1 MTHLTRAAAAVSA
14 LLAVAA
20 LLTAGPAR
28 AATRE
33 ARADTWLYL
42 TVTQGTTRA
51 GVPRGTLLRCDP
63 PRRHP
68 RAAEACAELAAAGG
82 DIGHIPAE
90 DVFCPMIYA
99 PVTTR
104 ALGRWNGRTVGFRE
118 TYSSACVMRAR
129 TRHVFALDG

>member
-1 MTHLTRAAAAVSA
+1 MTHLTRAKAMAAA

-42 TVTQGTTRA
+42 TVAQGNARA
-51 GVPRGTLLRCDP
+51 GVPRGALLRCDP
-63 PRRHP
+63 PRWHA
-68 RAAEACAELAAAGG
+68 RATEACAELGAAGG
-82 DIGHIPAE
+82 DIGRIPAE
-90 DVFCPMIYA
+90 NVFCPMIYA

-104 ALGRWNGRTVGFRE
+104 ALGRWNGRAVDFRE
-118 TYSSACVMRAR
+118 TYTSACVMRAR
-129 TRHVFALDG
+129 TGHVFALDG

>member
-1 MTHLTRAAAAVSA
+1 M
-14 LLAVAA
+14 LAVAA

-42 TVTQGTTRA
+42 TVTKGNARA
-51 GVPRGTLLRCDP
+51 GIPRGTLLRCDP
-63 PRRHP
+63 PGPHA

-82 DIGHIPAE
+82 DIGRIPAE
-90 DVFCPMIYA
+90 NVFCPMIYA
-99 PVTTR
+99 PVTAR

-118 TYSSACVMRAR
+118 TYTSACVMRAR
-129 TRHVFALDG
+129 TRHVFAFDD

>member
-1 MTHLTRAAAAVSA
+1 MTHLTRAKAAAAA

-42 TVTQGTTRA
+42 TVTKGNARA
-51 GVPRGTLLRCDP
+51 GIPRGALLRCDP
-63 PRRHP
+63 PRWHA
-68 RAAEACAELAAAGG
+68 RAAEACAELADVGG
-82 DIGHIPAE
+82 DIGRIPAE
-90 DVFCPMIYA
+90 NVFCPMIYA

-104 ALGRWNGRTVGFRE
+104 ALGRWNGKAVDFRE
-118 TYSSACVMRAR
+118 TYTSACVMRAR

>member
-1 MTHLTRAAAAVSA
+1 MTHLTRAKAAAAA

-42 TVTQGTTRA
+42 TVTKGNARA
-51 GVPRGTLLRCDP
+51 GIPRGTLLRCDP
-63 PRRHP
+63 PGPHA

-82 DIGHIPAE
+82 DIGRIPAE
-90 DVFCPMIYA
+90 NVFCPMIYA
-99 PVTTR
+99 PVTAR

-118 TYSSACVMRAR
+118 TYTSACVMRAR
-129 TRHVFALDG
+129 TRHVFAFDD

>member
-1 MTHLTRAAAAVSA
+1 MTHLTRAKTAAAA

-42 TVTQGTTRA
+42 TVTKGNARA
-51 GVPRGTLLRCDP
+51 GIPRGTLLRCDP
-63 PRRHP
+63 PGPHA

-82 DIGHIPAE
+82 DIGRIPAE
-90 DVFCPMIYA
+90 NVFCPMIYA
-99 PVTTR
+99 PVTAR
-104 ALGRWNGRTVGFRE
+104 ALGRWNGRTIGFRE
-118 TYSSACVMRAR
+118 TYTSACVMRAR
-129 TRHVFALDG
+129 TRHVFAFDD